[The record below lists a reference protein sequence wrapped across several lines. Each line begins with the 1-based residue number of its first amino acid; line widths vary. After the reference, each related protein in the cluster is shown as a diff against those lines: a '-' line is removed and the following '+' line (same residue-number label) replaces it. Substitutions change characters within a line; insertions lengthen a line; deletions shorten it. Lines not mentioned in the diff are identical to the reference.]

1 VGAAIV
7 GTVERSWFMPPCA
20 FCGQRIGVYEPT
32 VELHPEGARM
42 TSLARDP
49 LLVKRGMDLLHAACA
64 ELNEIVASPPLD

>member
-1 VGAAIV
+1 
-7 GTVERSWFMPPCA
+7 
-20 FCGQRIGVYEPT
+20 
-32 VELHPEGARM
+32 M